1 MGTPMWARYVVGE
14 ARTDRRWNARL
25 NALYNAGY
33 ALRKEVDIGGKH
45 PPRYVLCCINEKK
58 SFATGWADEAMVTVD
73 SLDAMLPYVKLI
85 IGGE

>member
-1 MGTPMWARYVVGE
+1 MSTPMWARYVVGE
-14 ARTDRRWNARL
+14 ARTDRRWGDRL
-25 NALYNAGY
+25 NTLYLAGY
-33 ALRKEVDIGGKH
+33 TLRKEVDIGGKH
-45 PPRYVLCCINEKK
+45 LPRYVLCRIDEKK